1 MKTATEQLIE
11 LAERLNPTGL
21 IGDGMVAEFH
31 ALAARA
37 RVELAAIADNFEADP
52 NLTRSICC
60 DGHMCGCMGY
70 SAGAYAA
77 YQFRESVGLSR

>member
-37 RVELAAIADNFEADP
+37 RAERGLAPRPVCFGSDP
-52 NLTRSICC
+52 NEQAFAENGC
-60 DGHMCGCMGY
+60 DSCP
-70 SAGAYAA
+70 SAHPC
-77 YQFRESVGLSR
+77 LDI